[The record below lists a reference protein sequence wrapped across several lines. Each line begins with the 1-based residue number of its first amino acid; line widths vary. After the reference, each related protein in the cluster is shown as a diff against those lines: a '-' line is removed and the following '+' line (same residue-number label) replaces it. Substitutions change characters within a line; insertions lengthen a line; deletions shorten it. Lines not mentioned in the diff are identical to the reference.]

1 MDLYCL
7 AVAAADEWIEGWL
20 VAAGVAMR
28 EYSAAFERLARR
40 RRRMCDMGIKC
51 VFILL

>member
-7 AVAAADEWIEGWL
+7 AVAAAADEWIEGWL

-28 EYSAAFERLARR
+28 ENNAAFERLARR
-40 RRRMCDMGIKC
+40 QEEEC
-51 VFILL
+51 VTWE